1 MERTVSIKI
10 GKDYDSEFSELAAIF
25 VRAMNDIVEVAWG
38 SGVFSYLQIH
48 YLVYHQIRERYG
60 LKANH
65 ICAATRIVAEALRAG
80 RTRARRKR
88 HQQTRPHFV
97 LPTVGYD
104 IRTSKITADHLSLAT
119 LGGRVHIDIH
129 PSEYQ
134 LSFLDGTW
142 KICSSKLVRRPDGN
156 WYLNVSVFKAAPPP
170 RTDGEVLGI
179 DQGIRHLAVT
189 SDGQF
194 LSSGELNRR
203 TAQLR
208 RNRGR
213 LQSKGTPSSRK
224 RLKRLGRREN
234 RFRDDYLHRAVKSIL
249 SECDDVR
256 VIVLEDLKRFEKG
269 YGKTLNRRLS
279 NWATGRFRDILS
291 DKAEEIGILTDT
303 GDPRYT
309 SQKCSRCGRVERSN
323 RDLQRHLYSCSCG
336 NRLND
341 DLNAGR
347 NIRSNYL
354 LSIGEADGA
363 QSTAPDVT
371 VASPYDW

>member
-10 GKDYDSEFSELAAIF
+10 GTDHDREFSELAAVF
-25 VRAMNDIVEVAWG
+25 VRAMNDIVGVAWETDT
-38 SGVFSYLQIH
+38 FSSFRLYH
-48 YLVYHQIRERYG
+48 LVYQHIRETYG
-60 LKANH
+60 LKSNH
-65 ICAATRIVAEALRAG
+65 VSTAIGIVSQSLLSG
-80 RTRARRKR
+80 RTRARRKGR
-88 HQQTRPHFV
+88 QQTRPNFV
-97 LPTVGYD
+97 LPTIGYD
-104 IRTSKITADHLSLAT
+104 LRTSKITADHCTLAT
-119 LGGRVHIDIH
+119 LGGRVRIDY
-129 PSEYQ
+129 SLSGYQ
-134 LSFLDGTW
+134 IRFLDGTW
-142 KICSSKLVRRPDGN
+142 KIGSSKLVRRPDGN
-156 WYLNVSVFKAAPPP
+156 WYLNVSVSRDAPPP
-170 RTDGEVLGI
+170 RSEGRVIGI

-194 LSSGELNRR
+194 VSSGELNRR
-203 TAQLR
+203 TAQFR

-213 LQSKGTPSSRK
+213 LESKGTPASRK
-224 RLKRLGRREN
+224 RLRKMARREN

-354 LSIGEADGA
+354 LAKGEGDGA